1 MKNEAENKLKNGV
14 LKTERKEVKTRWK
27 IKNWM
32 DNKMRI
38 WTKRAKNEL
47 FNAYWD
53 KHRTSKLIVA
63 YNQKKRK
70 LFLPERFPFGPE
82 FSQKGIG

>member
-1 MKNEAENKLKNGV
+1 MKNGV
-14 LKTERKEVKTRWK
+14 LKTEKKEVKTRWK
-27 IKNWM
+27 AKN
-32 DNKMRI
+32 RI
-38 WTKRAKNEL
+38 EKEMWIQKKQTKNEL